1 MKAPFIRL
9 KSYTSDWTPTVLS
22 KKISEIKRK
31 APARSTAPVMMIA
44 AASGFIEQSQRYS
57 ADNAGSSLANYTL
70 LKEGELAYNH
80 GFSNIRHFGSCFD
93 LRVPEARI
101 PFVYHAFSVN
111 DGNPRFYG
119 HYLNC
124 GLFDNQLRTM
134 VASTARMDGLLNIS
148 FETYSNLKIKLPSLE
163 EQTDIAEFLDNLN
176 SLLSNKENYIES
188 IKSLKICYLNR
199 LFPIGGGNE
208 PSIRLSG
215 FTGEWIERTLGECF
229 DERVERS
236 SEGELLSVTIAE
248 GIKKFSELNRHDSS
262 SADKSNY
269 KVVRKGDIVYNSMR
283 MWQGAS
289 GCSDYDGIVSPAY
302 TVLVPKEGID
312 PHFFAFYFKN
322 TEVINKFRINSQ
334 GLTSD
339 TWNLK
344 YPAFSKI
351 QIRYPKDIEEQ
362 RQIAK
367 FFAEMNNM
375 ITLHS
380 EELDK
385 FKSLKSS
392 YLEGMFV

>member
-44 AASGFIEQSQRYS
+44 AASGFIEQSLRYS

-80 GFSNIRHFGSCFD
+80 GVSNIRHFGSCFD

-188 IKSLKICYLNR
+188 IKLLKICYLSR
-199 LFPIGGGNE
+199 LFPIGGGMNQ
-208 PSIRLSG
+208 
-215 FTGEWIERTLGECF
+215 
-229 DERVERS
+229 V
-236 SEGELLSVTIAE
+236 
-248 GIKKFSELNRHDSS
+248 
-262 SADKSNY
+262 SA
-269 KVVRKGDIVYNSMR
+269 
-283 MWQGAS
+283 
-289 GCSDYDGIVSPAY
+289 
-302 TVLVPKEGID
+302 
-312 PHFFAFYFKN
+312 
-322 TEVINKFRINSQ
+322 
-334 GLTSD
+334 
-339 TWNLK
+339 
-344 YPAFSKI
+344 
-351 QIRYPKDIEEQ
+351 
-362 RQIAK
+362 
-367 FFAEMNNM
+367 
-375 ITLHS
+375 
-380 EELDK
+380 
-385 FKSLKSS
+385 
-392 YLEGMFV
+392 